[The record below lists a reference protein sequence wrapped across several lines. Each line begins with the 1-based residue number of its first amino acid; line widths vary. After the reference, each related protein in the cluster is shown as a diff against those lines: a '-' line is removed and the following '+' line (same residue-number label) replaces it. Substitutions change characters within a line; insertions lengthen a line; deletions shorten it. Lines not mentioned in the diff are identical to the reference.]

1 MNIIE
6 ASKQLGCSTTTL
18 YKYIKSGEIKATT
31 CHYPANKI
39 EITQED
45 LDAFAKLPENLLTKE
60 EVATLKGVS
69 IRTVEAW
76 VLKGKLVPRLTFL
89 KRNYFSLEAIK

>member
-39 EITQED
+39 EISQAD
-45 LDAFAKLPENLLTKE
+45 LDEFARMPENLLTTE
-60 EVATLKGVS
+60 EIAVLKGVS
-69 IRTVEAW
+69 KRTVEAW
-76 VLKGKLVPRLTFL
+76 VLKGKLKPVLTFM
-89 KRNYFSLEAIK
+89 KRNYFQLEDV

>member
-6 ASKQLGCSTTTL
+6 AAKQLGCSTTTV
-18 YKYIKSGEIKATT
+18 YKYVKSGQIKATT
-31 CHYPANKI
+31 QHYPANKI

-69 IRTVEAW
+69 IRTVESW
-76 VLKGKLVPRLTFL
+76 VLKGKLKPVLTFM
-89 KRNYFSLEAIK
+89 KRNYFQLEDV

>member
-6 ASKQLGCSTTTL
+6 ASKQLGCSATTL

-45 LDAFAKLPENLLTKE
+45 LDAFAKLPEDLLTKE
-60 EVATLKGVS
+60 EVATLMGVS

-76 VLKGKLVPRLTFL
+76 VLKGKLVPKLTFL
-89 KRNYFSLEAIK
+89 KRNYFSLEDV

>member
-6 ASKQLGCSTTTL
+6 ASKQLGCSTTTV
-18 YKYIKSGEIKATT
+18 YKYVKSGQIKATT
-31 CHYPANKI
+31 TEGHPANKI
-39 EITQED
+39 EIAQAD
-45 LDAFAKLPENLLTKE
+45 LDEFAKLPENLLTKE

-89 KRNYFSLEAIK
+89 KRNYFSLEDV

>member
-6 ASKQLGCSTTTL
+6 ASKQLGCSTTTV
-18 YKYIKSGEIKATT
+18 YKYVKSGQIKATT
-31 CHYPANKI
+31 TGGHPANKI
-39 EITQED
+39 EISQAD
-45 LDAFAKLPENLLTKE
+45 LDEFAKSPENLLTKE

-76 VLKGKLVPRLTFL
+76 VLKGKIKPALTFM
-89 KRNYFSLEAIK
+89 KRNYFKVEDV

>member
-39 EITQED
+39 EITQEA
-45 LDAFAKLPENLLTKE
+45 LDEFAKLPENLLTKE

-89 KRNYFSLEAIK
+89 KRNYFSLEDV

>member
-1 MNIIE
+1 MTIQE
-6 ASKQLGCSTTTL
+6 AAKQLGCSTTTV
-18 YKYIKSGEIKATT
+18 YKYVKSGQIKSTT
-31 CHYPANKI
+31 QHYPANKI
-39 EITQED
+39 EISQEA
-45 LDAFAKLPENLLTKE
+45 LDEFAKMPEDLLTKE

-89 KRNYFSLEAIK
+89 KRNYFSLEDV

>member
-1 MNIIE
+1 M
-6 ASKQLGCSTTTL
+6 
-18 YKYIKSGEIKATT
+18 
-31 CHYPANKI
+31 P
-39 EITQED
+39 ED
-45 LDAFAKLPENLLTKE
+45 LLTKE

-89 KRNYFSLEAIK
+89 KRNYFKVEDV